1 MFEIIKK
8 LFKLVMNLIHNR
20 SNKLDRINIYI
31 DRFNKKGKNIEIKF
45 YKRSFPYD
53 F

>member
-1 MFEIIKK
+1 MLEIIKK

-20 SNKLDRINIYI
+20 SNKLELTFIV
-31 DRFNKKGKNIEIKF
+31 RFNKKGKNIEIKF

>member
-1 MFEIIKK
+1 MI
-8 LFKLVMNLIHNR
+8 NLTSWNELTFIV
-20 SNKLDRINIYI
+20 
-31 DRFNKKGKNIEIKF
+31 RFNKKGKNIEIKF